1 MKSAKDSSL
10 ENPGNIVNVFT
21 WCYVKDPDPLSP
33 AKTTLQSHGTYFFNV
48 RSHGI
53 ITSCV
58 LGKSVFLF
66 CIIWAK
72 FWGIYA
78 QKNVRMW
85 SFFWSAFSVLRLNTG
100 KYVPELGIR
109 NLVKLYITSPPGR
122 YKNSLCMLGNFLPVG
137 LSTTFEYANFPRKKN
152 VRKFPPPLSS
162 TWKWFIHIITSWW
175 SPW

>member
-1 MKSAKDSSL
+1 M
-10 ENPGNIVNVFT
+10 
-21 WCYVKDPDPLSP
+21 W
-33 AKTTLQSHGTYFFNV
+33 KTLIHFRQQKQRCNLMGTYFFNV

-85 SFFWSAFSVLRLNTG
+85 SFFWSAFSVFRLNTG

-137 LSTTFEYANFPRKKN
+137 LGTTFEYANFPRKKK
-152 VRKFPPPLSS
+152 VRKFPPWLSS